1 MTHSQSAGGT
11 KTSVAAL
18 SGGLGA
24 RLEAARARLK
34 AIGQEHVLT
43 FAGELDERRL
53 AGLLDQVEGIDWGA
67 VPGLVERYVRSKPSA
82 SAAGEVR
89 PVAYY
94 PADPSGRGGR
104 GPWDR
109 AAAFKRGV
117 ELIAAGKVAAFTV
130 AGGQG
135 SRLGFEGPKGC
146 FPGGAVTNKPLF
158 ACLADW
164 VLAAQ
169 ERWCQPGRT
178 IPWYIMTSPANHEAT
193 VGFFRAAGFF
203 GLREGDVRFFQ
214 QGVMPSFDRATG
226 RVLLNDRHE
235 VSLNPD
241 GHGGSLKA
249 LVDSGAVADM
259 RRRGVEHVSYTQID
273 NPLVRVID
281 PVFIGLHAGASDS
294 SAEMSSKM
302 VTKAHAGEKVGVL
315 CNVGGKTAVIEYS
328 DMPRELSEATEPDGS
343 PRFAAGSI
351 AIHMIAVEFIER
363 LSAGM
368 RSGSGAALPYH
379 RADKKVPYVDL
390 ATGRRAEPTEAN
402 AVKLELFVFDALPL
416 CRSSIVLE
424 TDRVD
429 EFAPIKNATG
439 ADSPETCRQTQ
450 TRRAGRWLSAAGCR
464 LPYAADGSLNCT
476 LEISP
481 RTAMDAAELK
491 ARGVPVAVSPGAALA
506 L

>member
-1 MTHSQSAGGT
+1 MTTAT
-11 KTSVAAL
+11 AARID
-18 SGGLGA
+18 A
-24 RLEAARARLK
+24 VRARL
-34 AIGQEHVLT
+34 APLGQEHLLK
-43 FAGELDERRL
+43 FADELDGPTL
-53 AGLLDQVEGIDWGA
+53 AALLAQIESIDWSA
-67 VPGLVERYVRSKPSA
+67 VPGLVERYVRSKPTAAA
-82 SAAGEVR
+82 SGKVEPA
-89 PVAYY
+89 AYY
-94 PADPSGRGGR
+94 PSDPSSSAGR

-109 AAAFKRGV
+109 ERYRAKGV

-135 SRLGFEGPKGC
+135 SRLGFDGPKGC

-164 VLAAQ
+164 ILAAQ
-169 ERWCQPGRT
+169 HRWCAGGRT
-178 IPWYIMTSPANHEAT
+178 IPWYIMTSPANHAAT
-193 VGFFRAAGFF
+193 VDFFRNAAYF
-203 GLREGDVRFFQ
+203 GLRKEDVFFFT
-214 QGVMPSFDRATG
+214 QGVMPSFDRVTG
-226 RVLLNDRHE
+226 RVLLNERHE

-249 LVDSGAVADM
+249 LADSGALADM

-281 PVFIGLHAGASDS
+281 PVFIGLHAAAPDS

-302 VTKAHAGEKVGVL
+302 VAKSHAGEKVGVL

-328 DMPRELSEATEPDGS
+328 DMPRELSEATNPDGS
-343 PRFAAGSI
+343 LRFSAGSI
-351 AIHMIAVEFIER
+351 AIHVIAVEFIER
-363 LSAGM
+363 LARAMREGNGAGL
-368 RSGSGAALPYH
+368 AYH
-379 RADKKVPYVDL
+379 RADKKVPCVDL
-390 ATGRRAEPTEAN
+390 ATGKRVEPAEAN

-416 CRSSIVLE
+416 CRSSIVME

-464 LPYAADGSLNCT
+464 LPYAPDGSLNCV

-481 RTAMDAAELK
+481 QTAIDAGELK
-491 ARGVPVAVSPGAALA
+491 VRGVPAAVAPGAAMA
-506 L
+506 F